1 MVCSSGTSV
10 VNARPE
16 RIAVRASDVFGYGKP
31 MASRI
36 CWNCE
41 QLTHMAPIDAPIYS
55 TDGDFWTHTYR
66 CDSCFA
72 ASVAKMPGYSA
83 DPYLSHKAED
93 VFEEPRADI
102 DWLPA
107 TVRGRRFEDV
117 PSPVRGAASEAY
129 ECQSIRSFRAAILM
143 ARSVVEAVAKDQ
155 GVVDGSLVK
164 KIDALAERGIISTLV
179 KDTAHEIRHMGNEMA
194 HGDFVQ
200 DVTEEECDDVL
211 NFMSV
216 LLDAVY
222 QQPAKLTR
230 FRAQRQAR
238 TSAKTTH

>member
-16 RIAVRASDVFGYGKP
+16 RITVRASDVFGYGKP

-41 QLTHMAPIDAPIYS
+41 QHTHMAAIDRATFS
-55 TDGDFWTHTYR
+55 VDGEFWTRAYR
-66 CDSCFA
+66 CDSCSA
-72 ASVAKMPGYSA
+72 ASVARIPGSLDRRQYVGEA
-83 DPYLSHKAED
+83 DEAFENPYLVIE
-93 VFEEPRADI
+93 
-102 DWLPA
+102 WLPA
-107 TVRGRRFEDV
+107 T
-117 PSPVRGAASEAY
+117 
-129 ECQSIRSFRAAILM
+129 ECQSIHSFRAAILM
-143 ARSVVEAVAKDQ
+143 ARSVVEAVAKDK
-155 GVVDGSLVK
+155 GVVDGPLVT

>member
-10 VNARPE
+10 VDARPE
-16 RIAVRASDVFGYGKP
+16 RITVRAFDVFGYGKP

-41 QLTHMAPIDAPIYS
+41 QHTHMAAIDRATFS
-55 TDGDFWTHTYR
+55 VDGEFWTRAYR
-66 CDSCFA
+66 CDSCSA
-72 ASVAKMPGYSA
+72 ASVARIPGSLDRRQYVGEA
-83 DPYLSHKAED
+83 DDAFENPYL
-93 VFEEPRADI
+93 VI

-117 PSPVRGAASEAY
+117 PSPVREAASEAY
-129 ECQSIRSFRAAILM
+129 ECQSIHSFRAAILM